1 MVKLK
6 RIYKS
11 QQFHINFISY
21 FFNPFYFTRNGIFKC
36 LKRLAPELSGDLLDF
51 GCGRKPYKE
60 LFKVNKY
67 IGLDIESS
75 GHNHNDS
82 EIDIFYDGRS
92 IPFENNSFDSVFSSE
107 VFEHIFNLDDVL
119 NEIQRVLKPGGRLL
133 ITVPFVWDEHEIPY
147 DFGRYS
153 SYGITHLL
161 EKNGF
166 YVVKHIKSSTY
177 IETIGQLIINYIYQN
192 LFPKSTFIKIILTP
206 LIITPLIFLIKIL
219 NIILPDNT
227 NFYLTNIVLAIKK

>member
-1 MVKLK
+1 MMEEVYL
-6 RIYKS
+6 
-11 QQFHINFISY
+11 
-21 FFNPFYFTRNGIFKC
+21 
-36 LKRLAPELSGDLLDF
+36 
-51 GCGRKPYKE
+51 
-60 LFKVNKY
+60 
-67 IGLDIESS
+67 
-75 GHNHNDS
+75 
-82 EIDIFYDGRS
+82 
-92 IPFENNSFDSVFSSE
+92 FENNSFDSVFSSE